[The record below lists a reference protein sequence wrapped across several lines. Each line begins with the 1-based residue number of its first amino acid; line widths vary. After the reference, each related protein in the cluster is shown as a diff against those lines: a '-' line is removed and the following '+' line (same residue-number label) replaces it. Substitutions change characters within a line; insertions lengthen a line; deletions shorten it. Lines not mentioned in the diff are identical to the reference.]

1 MADPFYGEIRAFA
14 FDYAPVDW
22 AFCQGQM
29 LSIPQNSVLFS
40 VIGTQFGGNGTT
52 TFGLPNLQGMVP
64 MGSGTGPGLTPRT
77 VGAAVGAGTV
87 TLQPSQMPQH
97 SHAITAQGANATAA
111 VPQGSYLAQG
121 VVPGG
126 RPSPQA
132 TYAAGVP
139 NATLASN
146 ALTPFTGGGHSHTNM
161 QPYLALNFCICL
173 VGEFPVHPS

>member
-14 FDYAPVDW
+14 FDYAPRDW

-29 LSIPQNSVLFS
+29 LSIPQNTVLFS

-52 TFGLPNLQGMVP
+52 TFGLPNLQGMAP

-77 VGAAVGAGTV
+77 VGAAVGAGTE

-97 SHAITAQGANATAA
+97 SHAIMAQGANATAA
-111 VPQGSYLAQG
+111 VPQNSYLAQG
-121 VVPGG
+121 LVPGP
-126 RPSPQA
+126 RPSLRP
-132 TYAAGVP
+132 TYAAGAP

-173 VGEFPVHPS
+173 SGEFPARPS